1 MSKSKADFAESSFNK
16 FLVIHGIDREH
27 NYVQRI
33 LEILDNVGPTTR
45 DVQKKIQFVQHIQ
58 PIIIEHFKEK
68 FNIDCEPV
76 VVGSFTTGFDVEGS
90 DLDMTIILPETITKD
105 ASVQMIDSL
114 KEELEK
120 DEAVFRKFF
129 VGCSL
134 FTNKLGNAVGCCTNF
149 EN

>member
-27 NYVQRI
+27 GYVQRI
-33 LEILDNVGPTTR
+33 LEILDNVGPTTQ
-45 DVQKKIQFVQHIQ
+45 DVQKKTQFVKHIQ
-58 PIIIEHFKEK
+58 PIIIKHFKDK
-68 FNIDCEPV
+68 FDVDCEPV

-90 DLDMTIILPETITKD
+90 DLDMTIILPEPVTKD
-105 ASVQMIDSL
+105 VNIQMIDSL

-129 VGCSL
+129 VCCSCIS
-134 FTNKLGNAVGCCTNF
+134 NA
-149 EN
+149 